1 MPHACMFITLTLAIL
16 MISSLFGPVSF
27 LWISIHST
35 LMNLFICY
43 MLYAM
48 LYAKGELD
56 ELKST
61 ETLWHW

>member
-1 MPHACMFITLTLAIL
+1 MPHACMFITLSLTIL

-43 MLYAM
+43 TQ
-48 LYAKGELD
+48 KVELD

-61 ETLWHW
+61 ETLLHW